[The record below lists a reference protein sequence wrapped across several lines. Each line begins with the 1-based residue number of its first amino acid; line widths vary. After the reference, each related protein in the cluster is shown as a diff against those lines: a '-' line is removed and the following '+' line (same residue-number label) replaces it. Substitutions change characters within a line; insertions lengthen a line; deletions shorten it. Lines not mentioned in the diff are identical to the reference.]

1 MHHLLLLVIVFGWI
15 LFLFLTWR
23 FALPLYLI
31 AVIVTLAIYWKI
43 LKAQRQAPAMGEKA
57 MVGQTATVVKAED
70 NGAEVEY
77 EGEIWR
83 AISSEPLQI
92 GQPVI
97 IKSVEGLVLRIGSI
111 KGKRGRGES
120 DCITPPKAR

>member
-43 LKAQRQAPAMGEKA
+43 LKAARQAPVMGEKA

-70 NGAEVEY
+70 NDAEVEY
-77 EGEIWR
+77 EGETWR

-92 GQPVI
+92 GQTVI
-97 IKSVEGLVLRIGSI
+97 IKSVEGLVLRIGAI
-111 KGKRGRGES
+111 EGKRGRG
-120 DCITPPKAR
+120 